1 MGAVDPLLL
10 LPPPVGAAV
19 EDLGGAAEPRMAA
32 EIDLM
37 DAGVA
42 AADLGAVELL
52 DPVLEDLGAVD
63 DLGAVEL
70 PPARDPFAWEAGEG
84 LLEVVEL
91 GEAVLMCALL
101 EEGSLVLLPP

>member
-32 EIDLM
+32 EMDLM
-37 DAGVA
+37 DAGVP

-52 DPVLEDLGAVD
+52 DPVL
-63 DLGAVEL
+63 
-70 PPARDPFAWEAGEG
+70 
-84 LLEVVEL
+84 
-91 GEAVLMCALL
+91 
-101 EEGSLVLLPP
+101 